1 MDFQA
6 TVNNEGAAEHQKDEG
21 VDDRREERRKEQLLG
36 HKGMT
41 IYQGGGNAPAGSRVT
56 CGQHRTSWRCHR

>member
-6 TVNNEGAAEHQKDEG
+6 TVNSEGAAEHQKDEG

-36 HKGMT
+36 Y
-41 IYQGGGNAPAGSRVT
+41 I
-56 CGQHRTSWRCHR
+56 RT